1 MKESAGETCESDWL
15 LSLASKAVAAD
26 AGNSGTSAPSHHR
39 LPALSKAERIERRR
53 RKNAE
58 REQRRNQTFGKKRN
72 GSRRRNADQATVST
86 ESTKEHR
93 SRNKTSRAS
102 KRKLQELAARLSEA
116 HSSSSE
122 QARKTTKR
130 KARDQGDDHA
140 TLRNGISAEPKGKAT
155 KQSTLRKDS
164 KELQPRARDYNGQG
178 LARPSI
184 FLMLDDPSFVPKLEL
199 EFGEHIEGFFGRTKT
214 KSAKKQETRGMLWK
228 RCLDEK
234 AKRNASTSRGDK

>member
-26 AGNSGTSAPSHHR
+26 AGNSGTSPSHR
-39 LPALSKAERIERRR
+39 RPALSKAERIERRR

-58 REQRRNQTFGKKRN
+58 REQRRNQTMEKKRN

-93 SRNKTSRAS
+93 FPKTSRAS

-234 AKRNASTSRGDK
+234 AKRNASKSRGDK